1 MCGLLQHKISA
12 PFFLFLLTTVALGTL
27 AGCRPKLSPPPSKV
41 VEADMKMVKGC
52 KYLGEVHG
60 SSTDSMRAGWRSDAQ
75 IIEIGME
82 NVKYQALQEA
92 SALGAT
98 HVVWTSETR
107 SFKPEIT
114 GRAYRCK

>member
-1 MCGLLQHKISA
+1 
-12 PFFLFLLTTVALGTL
+12 
-27 AGCRPKLSPPPSKV
+27 
-41 VEADMKMVKGC
+41 
-52 KYLGEVHG
+52 
-60 SSTDSMRAGWRSDAQ
+60 
-75 IIEIGME
+75 ME